1 MCVKRVLF
9 SQCFRRHG
17 PIMLPCLEVLS
28 YGAELNILLSQ
39 QYAGIDSLAIQWMAN
54 RSGHSY
60 LRPHD
65 HGERPQARGQITP
78 GVTVYVLRERTAHQR
93 EIRFVDLSFA
103 ISHICPLDLTDPV
116 KIVLVM
122 KIREKQ
128 RFMIIFHLC
137 SPFLFGGRGGVQI
150 STAKIKLMSCEQL
163 PGEMDMS
170 RV

>member
-1 MCVKRVLF
+1 M
-9 SQCFRRHG
+9 
-17 PIMLPCLEVLS
+17 
-28 YGAELNILLSQ
+28 
-39 QYAGIDSLAIQWMAN
+39 
-54 RSGHSY
+54 
-60 LRPHD
+60 RPHD

-78 GVTVYVLRERTAHQR
+78 GVTVYVLRERIAHQR

-137 SPFLFGGRGGVQI
+137 STFLFGGRGGVQI
-150 STAKIKLMSCEQL
+150 STAKIELISCEQL